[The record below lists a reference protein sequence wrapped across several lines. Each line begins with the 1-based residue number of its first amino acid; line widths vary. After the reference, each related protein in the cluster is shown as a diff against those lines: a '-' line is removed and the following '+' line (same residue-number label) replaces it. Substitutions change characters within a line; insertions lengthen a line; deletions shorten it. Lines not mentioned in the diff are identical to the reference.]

1 MYKRQLCILF
11 AIFLRL
17 DDVAQELWPKGQIR
31 AWPLLLLLLR
41 IGNVAADLDPRPAAA
56 VIRHFIN
63 NPVLLPQIKR
73 FVWCGVVESSV
84 NHCFISA

>member
-1 MYKRQLCILF
+1 MLF

-41 IGNVAADLDPRPAAA
+41 IGNVAADLDPRPAV

-73 FVWCGVVESSV
+73 FVWCG
-84 NHCFISA
+84 